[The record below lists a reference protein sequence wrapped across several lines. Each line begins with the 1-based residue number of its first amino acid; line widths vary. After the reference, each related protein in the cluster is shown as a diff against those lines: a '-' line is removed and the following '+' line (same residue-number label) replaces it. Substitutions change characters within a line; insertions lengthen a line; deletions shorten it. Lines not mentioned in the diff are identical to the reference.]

1 MEVTAC
7 SRTRISKTII
17 LIIFIILFKFL
28 SLATCWTIKK
38 KGICFLFSCIKTI
51 CSYCPSSKTE
61 KTKRNNKQTPS
72 PTTAYTYRRDQRKLF
87 EDMDLSRVFDNRNK
101 NDEENQMYS
110 PREDYAKRN
119 EISNAQNNNNNINNS
134 NSSISSGRP
143 TFELIFL
150 NVDVNFEKWRNI
162 GFKKSFSTKIFA
174 LRGEKEI
181 SLFLTKDSELNIMV
195 IS

>member
-1 MEVTAC
+1 
-7 SRTRISKTII
+7 
-17 LIIFIILFKFL
+17 
-28 SLATCWTIKK
+28 
-38 KGICFLFSCIKTI
+38 
-51 CSYCPSSKTE
+51 
-61 KTKRNNKQTPS
+61 
-72 PTTAYTYRRDQRKLF
+72 
-87 EDMDLSRVFDNRNK
+87 
-101 NDEENQMYS
+101 MYS